1 MNNAKIDIMDRRK
14 FLKASM
20 CGVGATMLGVPE
32 IVAKEA
38 PRRDP
43 IRLEAN
49 GWLKQPAREIPVV
62 AEADVVV
69 LGGGPA
75 GVAAAVNAAR
85 TGVKVI
91 LLERYTFL
99 GGLWTGGLVL
109 PMLSTHGLSPDNEW
123 TKVIWGFSNEIY
135 MRLKKMKMVVNAKAP
150 CVDPEACKYVLEQYC
165 EESGVQIIYHSWA
178 SDAVMSGDRIDAIFL
193 ETKSGRIAVRGKY
206 FVDASGDGDLMA
218 WAGEDHY
225 ELKYHVGA
233 MFRVGGVPEDIDRK
247 SVV

>member
-1 MNNAKIDIMDRRK
+1 MDRRK

-20 CGVGATMLGVPE
+20 LGVGATMLGVPE

-38 PRRDP
+38 PRRDQV
-43 IRLEAN
+43 RLEAN

-109 PMLSTHGLSPDNEW
+109 PMLSTHGLSPDN
-123 TKVIWGFSNEIY
+123 
-135 MRLKKMKMVVNAKAP
+135 
-150 CVDPEACKYVLEQYC
+150 
-165 EESGVQIIYHSWA
+165 
-178 SDAVMSGDRIDAIFL
+178 
-193 ETKSGRIAVRGKY
+193 
-206 FVDASGDGDLMA
+206 
-218 WAGEDHY
+218 
-225 ELKYHVGA
+225 
-233 MFRVGGVPEDIDRK
+233 
-247 SVV
+247 